1 MNKLEKDCYGSEEKK
16 MTEEPSTGARSI
28 HLWLSLI
35 ASSPA
40 SLMRILYGYK

>member
-1 MNKLEKDCYGSEEKK
+1 MAVKK
-16 MTEEPSTGARSI
+16 KKKKKKKKSTEEPSTGEESI

-40 SLMRILYGYK
+40 SSGRISHTDK